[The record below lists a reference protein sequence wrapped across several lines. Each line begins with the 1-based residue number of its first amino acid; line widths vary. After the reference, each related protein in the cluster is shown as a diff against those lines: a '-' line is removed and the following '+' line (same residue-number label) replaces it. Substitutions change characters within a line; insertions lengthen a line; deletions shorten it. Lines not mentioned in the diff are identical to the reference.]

1 MKLVIITAKHHD
13 GFCLWP
19 TKFTE
24 HCVRNSPWKNGKGD
38 GQCPYGHS
46 GAGKPAWLDCAIV
59 VRSGIFQ
66 TTRC

>member
-24 HCVRNSPWKNGKGD
+24 HCVRNSPWENGKGD
-38 GQCPYGHS
+38 GHCPSGHP
-46 GAGKPAWLDCAIV
+46 GAGKPAWLFVDEIQIV
-59 VRSGIFQ
+59 PL
-66 TTRC
+66 